1 MSDLSQSIE
10 RYFGRNVDGT
20 NLDHYSLL
28 GITPGCSDVGQIK
41 TALKAAAATWK
52 SVSSQPE
59 ANKLEAQ
66 QIAILIKQ
74 AQTVLLD
81 PEQKRAYDAQW
92 KDQWRRASE
101 TQPMVTASQPSSPIA
116 APITGNTAHAA
127 NATVASNASFASS
140 AVSPWPAG
148 DPYGE
153 FEPSLLLGQ
162 TATAT
167 LPIPSAAS
175 RWNELE
181 QSIPN
186 LRELRSRSQEAE
198 AAAQHARFNDSIV
211 QRPAPNATS
220 AENSPIAR
228 IELLRK
234 SRLRKQRIY
243 LGGFIVVAFVF
254 LGVAGAMF
262 YQNRQQLAAAEAEKS
277 APKNDK
283 NPTTKPPIGSLANN
297 SKTKTPPPMLPKVNA
312 GVADDASQNQ
322 DSSMKDPAMSGSDK
336 MEPAKD
342 DKPKQ
347 VDAPEMTAKD
357 PVTVPITAPT
367 TPENPTTP
375 EPKEPAKPES
385 PTKPAEEMTMEP
397 TTPAMTA
404 DSKKQWNEKMKA
416 ARAAI
421 DKADFAKFGKLMEEL
436 IAMPGDAVM
445 DAKRARLDQMGQLY
459 EIYINAMKEAR
470 KKTRGTD
477 VLTVGKNKVNIVE
490 VRDDVLI
497 VRVAGKNE
505 RYPWDKLPPGI
516 ALAMAEITLSE
527 SEPTDVAARAIYF
540 SLAPTKNEAT
550 DKKVKAWFEKSL
562 GKGDVRKDLD
572 QALTDKYE

>member
-1 MSDLSQSIE
+1 MSDLSQAIE
-10 RYFGRNVDGT
+10 RYFGRTVDAD
-20 NLDHYSLL
+20 NLDHYRLL
-28 GITPGCSDVGQIK
+28 GIAPGCSDVAEIK

-52 SVSSQPE
+52 SVSTQAD
-59 ANKLEAQ
+59 ANKLQAQ

-81 PEQKRAYDAQW
+81 PAQKRAYDEQW
-92 KDQWRRASE
+92 KDRWSIEKDVGKSVSQSPASVSIE
-101 TQPMVTASQPSSPIA
+101 SIG
-116 APITGNTAHAA
+116 TGST
-127 NATVASNASFASS
+127 S
-140 AVSPWPAG
+140 SPWPSG
-148 DPYGE
+148 DPYAE
-153 FEPSLLLGQ
+153 FEPSLLLSQ

-167 LPIPSAAS
+167 LPIPSAAT
-175 RWNELE
+175 RWSELE

-186 LRELRSRSQEAE
+186 LRELRNRSQEVE
-198 AAAQHARFNDSIV
+198 AATQHSRFNETMG
-211 QRPAPNATS
+211 QRPAPGAS
-220 AENSPIAR
+220 SSESSPIAK

-234 SRLRKQRIY
+234 SRLRKQRLY
-243 LGGFIVVAFVF
+243 LGGFLVVAFAF
-254 LGVAGAMF
+254 LGVAGFMF
-262 YQNRQQLAAAEAEKS
+262 YQNRQQVAAASPEKKD
-277 APKNDK
+277 PKNATK
-283 NPTTKPPIGSLANN
+283 NDNTAATKSPIGSPANN
-297 SKTKTPPPMLPKVNA
+297 KSKGPPPVLPKVNSST
-312 GVADDASQNQ
+312 DDG
-322 DSSMKDPAMSGSDK
+322 DSPKDDSASMKEPSMSGPGMDSGK
-336 MEPAKD
+336 G
-342 DKPKQ
+342 DKPMQ
-347 VDAPEMTAKD
+347 DDMSNQPTKD
-357 PVTVPITAPT
+357 PTP
-367 TPENPTTP
+367 TPENPSKPNPDTP
-375 EPKEPAKPES
+375 TKPET

-397 TTPAMTA
+397 KAPEMTA
-404 DSKKQWNEKMKA
+404 DSKKQWTEKMKA

-436 IAMPGDAVM
+436 INIPSDAVM

-490 VRDDVLI
+490 VKDDVLI

-516 ALAMAEITLSE
+516 ALAMAELTLSE
-527 SEPTDVAARAIYF
+527 TEPTDVAARAIYF

-550 DKKVKAWFEKSL
+550 DKKVKTWFENSL